1 MPNKIQIKISLYY
14 IKPIIWRRIVVSE
27 NITFKELHETIQV
40 AMGWRNVH
48 LFSFNLDGKYVR
60 MPFED
65 NDVINAATTKLKGV
79 FNKKNASLTYQYD
92 FGDSWD
98 HQLLIEKVEP
108 IKPTEKLPKCL
119 GGERNCPPEDC
130 GSFPGYENLVEIMK
144 DKKHPEYK
152 EMVSWLGGVY
162 NPEKFSL
169 AAINKRLVKMS

>member
-1 MPNKIQIKISLYY
+1 VLV
-14 IKPIIWRRIVVSE
+14 RE
-27 NITFKELHETIQV
+27 DITFKELHETIQV
-40 AMGWRNVH
+40 AMGWHNAH
-48 LFSFNLDGKYVR
+48 LYSFNLDGKFLGIPADDDDYLT
-60 MPFED
+60 D
-65 NDVINAATTKLKGV
+65 ASSLKLTGNFDKE
-79 FNKKNASLTYQYD
+79 NASLTYQYD

-108 IKPTEKLPKCL
+108 IKPKEKLPKCL
-119 GGERNCPPEDC
+119 DGERNCPPEDC

-169 AAINKRLVKMS
+169 AAINKKLAKMS